1 MVVST
6 VHVLNMRYVVGRNR
20 QAATGNCL
28 VSARQLIITLAH
40 LLINFVHLFLNIS
53 FCGKYFPDIPDQD
66 AAAANPR
73 VAAANRHRII

>member
-6 VHVLNMRYVVGRNR
+6 VHVLNMRYAVGRNR
-20 QAATGNCL
+20 QAAAG
-28 VSARQLIITLAH
+28 QLIITLAY

-53 FCGKYFPDIPDQD
+53 FCGKYFPEIPDQD